1 MRRSDREITDQ
12 QELLQVVAE
21 CDVCRLALNDDEVPY
36 ILPLNF
42 GEEFRD
48 GRLCLYFHGAAEGR
62 KYDLISRD
70 PQVSFEMDCSHRIVL
85 DESRGYCTMEYR
97 SVIGRGVLTEVP
109 DEEKLRAL
117 TLIMKHYH
125 PEHTEFSH
133 AAIPRTRVLKLE
145 VAAMTGKRRMTA
157 PK

>member
-1 MRRSDREITDQ
+1 MRRADREIKNFEEMLD
-12 QELLQVVAE
+12 VISC
-21 CDVCRLALNDDEVPY
+21 CDVCRLGLNDGDYPY

-42 GEEFRD
+42 GEEVRGD
-48 GRLCLYFHGAAEGR
+48 KLLLYFHGAAEGR
-62 KYDLISRD
+62 KYELISRD

-109 DEEKLRAL
+109 VEERLRAL

-125 PEHTEFSH
+125 PEHTDFSP
-133 AAIPRTRVLKLE
+133 AAIPRTRVLCLE
-145 VAAMTGKRRMTA
+145 VTSMTGKRRMVS
-157 PK
+157 K